1 MTSRLLLTFKLIL
14 SYFILSLKRS
24 KCFSLTQQQNG
35 FFSANTRATFLT
47 SRISILRKKIR
58 RVSGIAL
65 AISSSRDSERNID
78 GLQDFRMGESVDGK
92 EIEVYSDS
100 DLE

>member
-1 MTSRLLLTFKLIL
+1 MGT
-14 SYFILSLKRS
+14 LK
-24 KCFSLTQQQNG
+24 
-35 FFSANTRATFLT
+35 
-47 SRISILRKKIR
+47 KKIK

-65 AISSSRDSERNID
+65 AISSSRDSERNIERNID
-78 GLQDFRMGESVDGK
+78 GLQDFRMGESADGK